1 MMTERQDQSDNEQ
14 SQQDESPQVTG
25 SSDDL
30 EEFPVPEP
38 ATDLNP
44 AADDEPEENS
54 DPFDPGPVLPET
66 GDIPVSPNGSDAS
79 VDEPQGDDTPPTPD
93 YDDAESVVPLP
104 EEEVQIGDLIT
115 WGVILSAIFGVLYLI
130 FRKKD

>member
-1 MMTERQDQSDNEQ
+1 MTERQDQSDDEQ
-14 SQQDESPQVTG
+14 IQQDESPQGTA

-30 EEFPVPEP
+30 EDFPVPEP
-38 ATDLNP
+38 ATDLDP
-44 AADDEPEENS
+44 AADDEPEELA
-54 DPFDPGPVLPET
+54 DPFDPDPVLPET
-66 GDIPVSPNGSDAS
+66 GDIPVSPNDFDSS
-79 VDEPQGDDTPPTPD
+79 VDATQDDDTPPIPE